1 MDKNLTQREQLSA
14 LADGQLEGDAW
25 EQALQCA
32 HDEEG
37 RSTWNLYHL
46 VGDVL
51 RSPELAQHADNGAF
65 VQRLQLRLADEPV
78 PGRPAQD
85 SLQTAVPVQLAA
97 TPIPVAA
104 NASIF
109 QWKMVAGLASV
120 AAVAV
125 VGWVSWS
132 SLQTSPAGASMAALS
147 SAPAASAPVAA
158 PPAAASV
165 LAQAGASPSAEPIM
179 LRDPRL
185 DELLAAHQQF
195 GATSALQ
202 MPARFL
208 RNATFEA
215 PKR

>member
-1 MDKNLTQREQLSA
+1 MDTNLTQREQLSA
-14 LADGQLEGDAW
+14 LADGQLDGDAW
-25 EQALQCA
+25 EQAMQFA

-51 RSPELAQHADNGAF
+51 RSPELAQHADNGQF
-65 VQRLQLRLADEPV
+65 LQRLQLRLADEPV
-78 PGRPAQD
+78 PGRPLQE
-85 SLQTAVPVQLAA
+85 SLHTVLPSQPSIVR
-97 TPIPVAA
+97 AA
-104 NASIF
+104 NAPVF
-109 QWKMVAGLASV
+109 HWKMVAGLASV

-125 VGWVSWS
+125 VGWSSWS
-132 SLQTSPAGASMAALS
+132 SLQGPPPGAPVMALALP
-147 SAPAASAPVAA
+147 APATAPV
-158 PPAAASV
+158 PAVSV
-165 LAQAGASPSAEPIM
+165 LAQADSTSASPVM

-195 GATSALQ
+195 GNTSALQ

-215 PKR
+215 PAR